1 MKILEKRKKMTILKK
16 FLIDQEDN
24 DLNLNPI
31 IISTQ
36 AVLV

>member
-1 MKILEKRKKMTILKK
+1 MKILEKRKKVTILKK
-16 FLIDQEDN
+16 SLIDQEDN